1 MSLPKQW
8 KQAFVELLKSP
19 IITVENGLILNLEY
33 RNEKNKLHRNSEISP
48 ASIVYYKNGNI
59 HYEQY
64 WVNGKKHK
72 LGGPASIVYYK
83 NGNIDYVSY
92 FTNGEMYRLE
102 NFAYI
107 EYRENGN
114 ISCEEYWV
122 NGERK

>member
-59 HYEQY
+59 
-64 WVNGKKHK
+64 
-72 LGGPASIVYYK
+72 
-83 NGNIDYVSY
+83 DYVSY